1 MLLVAIPAM
10 LYAWLV
16 FAGYILSL
24 AAKAV
29 LKERPTLGRA
39 MLIELAASVL
49 SMLTGVG
56 VAILITIMGGN
67 PNANDPLTQFVAMST
82 GLFTRAGVVAKML
95 ECTLW
100 KAFLVTIL
108 QLAGYFAILFAIG
121 FVAFIAMIAASSMP

>member
-1 MLLVAIPAM
+1 MLLVAIPAL

-16 FAGYILSL
+16 LVGYLLAL

-56 VAILITIMGGN
+56 VAILITILGGN
-67 PNANDPLTQFVAMST
+67 PNANDPMTQFVAMAT

-100 KAFLVTIL
+100 KAFLVLLVQGLYCFGIAL
-108 QLAGYFAILFAIG
+108 VLVLVIFAAMA
-121 FVAFIAMIAASSMP
+121 VASLP